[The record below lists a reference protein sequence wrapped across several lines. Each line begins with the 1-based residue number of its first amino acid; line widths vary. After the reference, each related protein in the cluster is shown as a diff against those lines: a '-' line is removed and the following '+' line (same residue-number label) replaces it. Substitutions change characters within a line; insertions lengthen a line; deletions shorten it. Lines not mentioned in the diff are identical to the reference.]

1 MLIAGKQG
9 EQMSRV
15 EVHDGLSSF
24 LSEIPER
31 PAIDGSKAG
40 RIINLLDKRRVR
52 RVVRFLWFVRRIP
65 KLSVLSGVISLI
77 FITWMFG
84 GSFVSPFTLVVG
96 CVILVAIAGWAGGFL
111 VGQVVSV
118 VSVGLMAING
128 SVYAKSAMDV
138 SVNPFPDFLINVGIM
153 GFVAYMSSAVSKIL
167 FYEQKSSHTDPL
179 TGLANRRLLNEYFK
193 GELQRSKRNYRPIS
207 VVFMDID
214 NFKVVND
221 RFGHMA
227 GDSLLRTLA
236 DILLTST
243 RDIDS
248 VARLGGD
255 EFGLLL
261 PETDEQGVRVMLER
275 IRETFNWQ
283 VQCAG
288 WPVSLSIGAAVFMA
302 PPNDLD
308 VCLDAAD
315 RLLSSVKE
323 NGKNNTMFVIF
334 R

>member
-1 MLIAGKQG
+1 
-9 EQMSRV
+9 MSRV
-15 EVHDGLSSF
+15 EVNDGLGVF
-24 LSEIPER
+24 FANEQE
-31 PAIDGSKAG
+31 PAPIEGSKAG
-40 RIINLLDKRRVR
+40 RIINLLDKRRAR
-52 RVVRFLWFVRRIP
+52 KVVRMLWFFRRIP
-65 KLSVLSGVISLI
+65 VAVVIPSAIGGLFLSGI
-77 FITWMFG
+77 FGPAI
-84 GSFVSPFTLVVG
+84 GSPYTVAVLN
-96 CVILVAIAGWAGGFL
+96 IMLVAVSGWAGGILAGQLVALSGAWICSMGGAAGGVSTADLSGNTAGFL
-111 VGQVVSV
+111 LNLFILGATAYLSA
-118 VSVGLMAING
+118 AI
-128 SVYAKSAMDV
+128 
-138 SVNPFPDFLINVGIM
+138 
-153 GFVAYMSSAVSKIL
+153 SSIL

-193 GELQRSKRNYRPIS
+193 GEIQRARRNYRPIS

-214 NFKVVND
+214 NFKEVND
-221 RFGHMA
+221 RFGHLA
-227 GDSLLRTLA
+227 GDSLLRTMA

-255 EFGLLL
+255 EFGLLM
-261 PETDEQGVRVMLER
+261 PETDENGVRLMLDR
-275 IRETFNWQ
+275 IRERFNWQ

-315 RLLSSVKE
+315 RLLSSVKQ